1 MNKQLLRLVH
11 DVKYREIGRLVGQR
25 ITISSLEAISADVAA
40 AVQPYALAC
49 GTLELRSRDM
59 ELILAKYK
67 MLDLSFV
74 TSKTILTKSDRIN
87 RKRLESL
94 GFVSS
99 REDVK
104 TIEDVIADVEG
115 KDPSMMADLVRNAQ
129 VEHEWLKV
137 FLDVWPARDALAEY
151 MENIEKVTK
160 SGVSNDEADSV
171 AFDAL
176 LLRVR
181 DLFPGQF
188 LVRDACIT
196 NSDFVWFNKHFYM

>member
-25 ITISSLEAISADVAA
+25 ITISSLEAISADVTA
-40 AVQPYALAC
+40 AVQPHALEC

-67 MLDLSFV
+67 MLDLSFA
-74 TSKTILTKSDRIN
+74 TSKTILTPSDRVN

-115 KDPSMMADLVRNAQ
+115 KDPSMMATLVRNAQ
-129 VEHEWLKV
+129 VGHEWLKV

-151 MENIEKVTK
+151 MENIAKVTK
-160 SGVSNDEADSV
+160 SGVSSDEADSV

-196 NSDFVWFNKHFYM
+196 NSDFVWFNKYFYM